1 MPSWAAV
8 SADAGVS
15 GPPISLLEKTF
26 VPMAASLLSAD
37 AWRPIPKFADR
48 TAWMAVPQDVRDVLV
63 QRAEAANND
72 AWPIMLATEEL
83 EYQRNGNR
91 TRFEAITFGRRGRL
105 SDLVLGEC
113 ITGEGKYLDQI
124 ANGLWLIC
132 EESFWGVPAHL
143 GAQKAGVGLADEAEP
158 VIELFGAETAATLAW
173 VVYLLGDRLGSVSK
187 LLVSRIQMETKR
199 RILDVY
205 FERSQ
210 FGWMGLGGGGH
221 VNNWNPWINSNILTA
236 TMVLEPDAQQRAQ
249 LVAKVCKSVDVFLAE
264 YSPDAGCE
272 EGPNYWSRSAASF
285 FDCCTTLVS
294 AHGGKGG
301 AVLTHPFTRAMGHYI
316 ADVHIAKNLYVNY
329 GDAHVDSAPE
339 PEVVYAYGKA
349 CGDAKLAEFGAFD
362 AAWRGSA
369 AEGAVLRGTFS
380 NGGGPV
386 SLSRELAKVFAA
398 APIRVAPKRDA
409 LVRDAWY
416 PRLGLMTARQT
427 EGSSDGFYVALQ
439 AASNGRSHG
448 HNDSG
453 SFIVFQGGEPVF
465 IDVGVEAYTAKT
477 FSKERYDIWTMQS
490 AFHNLPT
497 IGGVMQHDG
506 DAFQASEVKYEK
518 TDARTT
524 VRTNLA
530 TAYPKQAGVKRWMR
544 TVVLDRASRRV
555 EIEEEFALANTVPV
569 ELSLMTAREPSLT
582 SGSVKVG
589 GAVLAFDATQLTATS
604 EKIVL
609 TDASLRHCWGEAVWR
624 VKLTSKA
631 VEGGSWKMMLTAG

>member
-1 MPSWAAV
+1 MSTD
-8 SADAGVS
+8 ADAS
-15 GPPISLLEKTF
+15 GPPLSLLEKTF
-26 VPMAASLLSAD
+26 VPMASSLLSAN
-37 AWRPIPKFADR
+37 AWRPMPKMEDR
-48 TAWMAVPQDVRDVLV
+48 AAWMAIPQDVRDVLV
-63 QRAEAANND
+63 QRAEAANTD
-72 AWPIMLATEEL
+72 AWTIMLATEEL
-83 EYQRNGNR
+83 EFQRNGNR
-91 TRFEAITFGRRGRL
+91 TRFEAISFGRRGRL

-113 ITGEGKYLDQI
+113 LAGGGKYLDQI
-124 ANGLWLIC
+124 ANGIWLIC

-158 VIELFGAETAATLAW
+158 IIELFGAETAATLAW
-173 VVYLLGDRLGSVSK
+173 VVYLLGDQLGSVSK
-187 LLVSRIQMETKR
+187 LLVPRIQMETKR

-221 VNNWNPWINSNILTA
+221 VNNWNPWINSNVLTA
-236 TMVLEPDAQQRAQ
+236 TMVLEPDAQRRAQ

-339 PEVVYAYGKA
+339 PEVVYVYGKA
-349 CGDAKLAEFGAFD
+349 CGDAELAEFGAFD
-362 AAWRGSA
+362 AGWRGSA
-369 AEGAVLRGTFS
+369 AGGAALRGTFS
-380 NGGGPV
+380 NGSGPV
-386 SLSRELAKVFAA
+386 SLSRELAKVFVAA
-398 APIRVAPKRDA
+398 EIRMAPKHDA

-416 PRLGLMTARQT
+416 PRLGLMTARET

-497 IGGVMQHDG
+497 IGGVMQRDG
-506 DAFQASEVKYEK
+506 NAFQASEVKYEK
-518 TDARTT
+518 SDARTS
-524 VRTNLA
+524 VRANLA
-530 TAYPKQAGVKRWMR
+530 TAYPKEAGVKRWMR
-544 TVVLDRASRRV
+544 TVVLDRMAPRV
-555 EIEEEFALANTVPV
+555 EFAEEFALAKAVPV
-569 ELSLMTAREPSLT
+569 ELSLMTAREPVIAV
-582 SGSVKVG
+582 GSVKIG
-589 GAVLAFDATQLTATS
+589 SAVLAFDAGQLAATS

-609 TDASLRHCWGEAVWR
+609 TDASLKHSWGDAVWR

-631 VEGGSWKMMLTAG
+631 VESGSWKMTLSAG

>member
-1 MPSWAAV
+1 MSTD
-8 SADAGVS
+8 ADAS
-15 GPPISLLEKTF
+15 GPPLSLLEKTF
-26 VPMAASLLSAD
+26 VPMASSLLSAD
-37 AWRPIPKFADR
+37 AWRPMPKMEDR
-48 TAWMAVPQDVRDVLV
+48 AAWMAIPQDVRDVLV
-63 QRAEAANND
+63 QRAEAANTD
-72 AWPIMLATEEL
+72 AWTIMLATEEL
-83 EYQRNGNR
+83 EFQRNGNR
-91 TRFEAITFGRRGRL
+91 TRFEAISFGRRGRL

-113 ITGEGKYLDQI
+113 LAGGGKYLDQI
-124 ANGLWLIC
+124 ANGIWLIC

-158 VIELFGAETAATLAW
+158 IIELFGAETAATLAW
-173 VVYLLGDRLGSVSK
+173 VVYLLGDQLGSVSK
-187 LLVSRIQMETKR
+187 LLVPRIQMETKR

-221 VNNWNPWINSNILTA
+221 VNNWNPWINSNVLTA
-236 TMVLEPDAQQRAQ
+236 TMVLEPDAQRRAQ

-339 PEVVYAYGKA
+339 PEVVYVYGKA
-349 CGDAKLAEFGAFD
+349 CGDAELAEFGAFD
-362 AAWRGSA
+362 AGWRGSA
-369 AEGAVLRGTFS
+369 AGGAALRGTFS
-380 NGGGPV
+380 NGSGPV
-386 SLSRELAKVFAA
+386 SLSRELAKVFVAA
-398 APIRVAPKRDA
+398 EIRMAPKHDA

-416 PRLGLMTARQT
+416 PRLGLMTARET

-497 IGGVMQHDG
+497 IGGVMQRDG
-506 DAFQASEVKYEK
+506 NAFQASEVKYEK
-518 TDARTT
+518 SDARTS
-524 VRTNLA
+524 VRANLA
-530 TAYPKQAGVKRWMR
+530 TAYPKEAGVKRWMR
-544 TVVLDRASRRV
+544 TVVLDRMAPRV
-555 EIEEEFALANTVPV
+555 EFAEEFALAKAVPV
-569 ELSLMTAREPSLT
+569 ELSLMTAREPVIAT
-582 SGSVKVG
+582 GSVKIG
-589 GAVLAFDATQLTATS
+589 SAVLAFDAGQLAATS

-609 TDASLRHCWGEAVWR
+609 TDASLKHSWGDAVWR

-631 VEGGSWKMMLTAG
+631 VESGSWKMTLSAG

>member
-1 MPSWAAV
+1 MLADAAV
-8 SADAGVS
+8 SV
-15 GPPISLLEKTF
+15 PPIGLLEKTF
-26 VPMAASLLSAD
+26 GPMASSLLGAE
-37 AWRPIPKFADR
+37 AWRPLPKFADR
-48 TAWMAVPQDVRDVLV
+48 AAWTAVPQDVRQVLV

-72 AWPIMLATEEL
+72 AWPVMLATEEL

-91 TRFEAITFGRRGRL
+91 SRFEAITFGRRGRL
-105 SDLVLGEC
+105 ADLVLGEC
-113 ITGEGKYLDQI
+113 VAGEGKYLDQI
-124 ANGLWLIC
+124 ANGVWLIC
-132 EESFWGVPAHL
+132 EETFWGVPAHL

-158 VIELFGAETAATLAW
+158 IIELFGAETAATMAW
-173 VVYLLGDRLGSVSK
+173 VVYLLGEKLATVSK
-187 LLVSRIQMETKR
+187 LLVPRVQMEAKR

-221 VNNWNPWINSNILTA
+221 VNNWNPWINSNVLTA
-236 TMVLEPDAQQRAQ
+236 TMVLEPDGPRRSEM
-249 LVAKVCKSVDVFLAE
+249 VAKICKSVDVFLAE

-294 AHGGKGG
+294 AHGGKGAG
-301 AVLTHPFTRAMGHYI
+301 VLTHPFTRAMGQYI

-339 PEVVYAYGKA
+339 PEVLYSYGKRS
-349 CGDAKLAEFGAFD
+349 GDAMLAEFGAFESG
-362 AAWRGSA
+362 WRGTA
-369 AEGAVLRGTFS
+369 AGPGALRGVFS
-380 NGGGPV
+380 HGGGPA
-386 SLSRELAKVFAA
+386 SLSRDLAKIFAA
-398 APIRVAPKRDA
+398 AEIRTAPKHDA

-416 PRLGLMTARQT
+416 PRLGLMTARET
-427 EGSSDGFYVALQ
+427 EGTSDGFYVALQ

-453 SFIVFQGGEPVF
+453 SFIVFLNGEPVF

-506 DAFQASEVKYEK
+506 NAYQASDVKYEK
-518 TDARTT
+518 SDTRTS
-524 VRTNLA
+524 VRANLA
-530 TAYPKQAGVKRWMR
+530 TAYPKEAGVKRWFR
-544 TVVLDRASRRV
+544 TVALDRTARRV
-555 EIEEEFALANTVPV
+555 EFAEEFMLANAVPV
-569 ELSLMTAREPSLT
+569 ELSLMTAREPVVS
-582 SGSVKVG
+582 SGSVKIG
-589 GAVLAFDATQLTATS
+589 GALLAFDGTALTATS

-609 TDASLRHCWGEAVWR
+609 ADASLKHSWGEAVWR

-631 VEGGSWKMMLTAG
+631 VASGSWKMTLSAA

>member
-1 MPSWAAV
+1 MSTD
-8 SADAGVS
+8 ADAS
-15 GPPISLLEKTF
+15 GPPLSLLEKTF
-26 VPMAASLLSAD
+26 VPMASSLLSAD
-37 AWRPIPKFADR
+37 AWRPMPKMEDR
-48 TAWMAVPQDVRDVLV
+48 AAWMAIPQDVRDVLV
-63 QRAEAANND
+63 QRAEAANTD
-72 AWPIMLATEEL
+72 AWTIMLATEEL
-83 EYQRNGNR
+83 EFQRNGNR
-91 TRFEAITFGRRGRL
+91 TRFEAISFGRRGRL

-113 ITGEGKYLDQI
+113 LAGGGKYLNQI
-124 ANGLWLIC
+124 ANGIWLIC

-158 VIELFGAETAATLAW
+158 IIELFGAETAATLAW
-173 VVYLLGDRLGSVSK
+173 VVYLLGDQLGSVSK
-187 LLVSRIQMETKR
+187 LLVPRIQMETKR

-221 VNNWNPWINSNILTA
+221 VNNWNPWINSNVLTA
-236 TMVLEPDAQQRAQ
+236 TMVLEPDAQRRAQ

-339 PEVVYAYGKA
+339 PEVVYVYGKA
-349 CGDAKLAEFGAFD
+349 CGDAELAEFGAFD
-362 AAWRGSA
+362 AGWRGSA
-369 AEGAVLRGTFS
+369 AGGAALRGTFS
-380 NGGGPV
+380 NGSGPV
-386 SLSRELAKVFAA
+386 SLSRELAKVFVAA
-398 APIRVAPKRDA
+398 EIRMAPKHDA

-416 PRLGLMTARQT
+416 PRLGLMTARET

-506 DAFQASEVKYEK
+506 NTYQASEVKYEK
-518 TDARTT
+518 SNARTS
-524 VRTNLA
+524 VRANLA
-530 TAYPKQAGVKRWMR
+530 TAYPKEAGVKRWMR
-544 TVVLDRASRRV
+544 TVVLDRMAPRV
-555 EIEEEFALANTVPV
+555 EFAEEFALAKAVPV
-569 ELSLMTAREPSLT
+569 ELSLMTAREPVIAT
-582 SGSVKVG
+582 GSVKIG
-589 GAVLAFDATQLTATS
+589 SAVLAFDAGQLAATS

-609 TDASLRHCWGEAVWR
+609 TDASLKHSWGDAVWR

-631 VEGGSWKMMLTAG
+631 VESGSWKMTLSAG

>member
-1 MPSWAAV
+1 MVTP
-8 SADAGVS
+8 ADAVRS
-15 GPPISLLEKTF
+15 GPPVNLLESTF
-26 VPMAASLLSAD
+26 VPLAGGLMSAD
-37 AWRPIPKFADR
+37 AWRPMPKFADR
-48 TAWMAVPQDVRDVLV
+48 MAWMAVPQDVRDVLV
-63 QRAEAANND
+63 QRAEAVNND

-83 EYQRNGNR
+83 EFNRNGNR

-113 ITGEGKYLDQI
+113 IAGEGKYLDQI
-124 ANGLWLIC
+124 ANGIWLIC

-158 VIELFGAETAATLAW
+158 IIELFGAETAATLAW
-173 VVYLLGDRLGSVSK
+173 VVYLLNEQLGNVSK
-187 LLVSRIQMETKR
+187 LLVPRIQMETKR

-205 FERSQ
+205 LERSQ

-221 VNNWNPWINSNILTA
+221 VNNWNPWINSNVLTA
-236 TMVLEPDAQQRAQ
+236 TMVLEPDVQRRVQ

-272 EGPNYWSRSAASF
+272 EGPVYWSRSAASF

-294 AHGGKGG
+294 AHGGKGS
-301 AVLTHPFTRAMGHYI
+301 AVLTHPFTRAMGRYI

-329 GDAHVDSAPE
+329 GDAHVDSPPE
-339 PEVVYAYGKA
+339 PELMYCYGKA
-349 CGDAKLAEFGAFD
+349 SGDAMLADFGAFD
-362 AAWRGSA
+362 AGWRGSA
-369 AEGAVLRGTFS
+369 AGGAALSQAFS
-380 NGGGPV
+380 NSGGGPV
-386 SLSRELAKVFAA
+386 SLSRELAKVFVTAEV
-398 APIRVAPKRDA
+398 RTAPKHDA

-416 PRLGLMTARQT
+416 PHLGLMAARQT

-506 DAFQASEVKYEK
+506 NTYQASEVKYEK
-518 TDARTT
+518 SDARTS
-524 VRTNLA
+524 VRANLA
-530 TAYPKQAGVKRWMR
+530 TAYPKEAGVKRWMR
-544 TVVLDRASRRV
+544 TVMLDRTARRV
-555 EIEEEFALANTVPV
+555 EFVEEFALGEAVPV
-569 ELSLMTAREPSLT
+569 ELSLMTAREPVIAA
-582 SGSVKVG
+582 GSVKIG
-589 GAVLAFDATQLTATS
+589 SAVLALDAGQLAATS

-609 TDASLRHCWGEAVWR
+609 TDASLKHSWGDAVWR

-631 VEGGSWKMMLTAG
+631 VESGSWKMTLSAG